1 MANKVLLKK
10 SSVGAKV
17 PLTTDLDYGEL
28 ALNYADGKLYYKTSG
43 VTIDQFDS
51 ITATATLTN
60 KTLTS
65 PTLNGTTTLAGSE
78 VLITAGSGGNEG
90 GELHF
95 QAPSTGSTLSGPIA
109 IDIYQNKLRIFE
121 TAGTNRGVYIDL
133 TAASAS
139 VATNLLGGT
148 GTVTSITAGTG
159 LTGGTIT
166 TSGTIAI
173 DTTVV
178 TTLTG
183 SQTLTNKTLTSPT
196 INSAT
201 ENNVTLT
208 GTVTAGASTGTNGQ
222 VLQSTG
228 TGVQWATVSTLG
240 TTYTQQAEFGVTGIS
255 TSTTVYSFATAT
267 YRSAKYFITITNGT
281 NYGTYE
287 FMVSHDGTIV
297 YLSGNN
303 NDYVISGTSVNYF
316 SGDYVEE
323 VLDLNTRI
331 EIGTMGHSLNWAI
344 SAGSLVLSAAST
356 TGTISVK
363 GFVTLIKV

>member
-17 PLTTDLDYGEL
+17 PLTSDLDYGEL

-65 PTLNGTTTLAGSE
+65 PTLNGTTTVAGSE
-78 VLITAGSGGNEG
+78 LLITAGSGGSEG
-90 GELHF
+90 GEIHF

-109 IDIYQNKLRIFE
+109 IDIYQNKVRIFE
-121 TAGTNRGVYIDL
+121 TTGTNRGVYIDL
-133 TAASAS
+133 TAAGASAG
-139 VATNLLGGT
+139 TNLLGGT

-159 LTGGTIT
+159 LSGGTIT

-173 DTTVV
+173 DSTVV
-178 TTLTG
+178 TLTG
-183 SQTLTNKTLTSPT
+183 TQTLTNKTLS
-196 INSAT
+196 SA
-201 ENNVTLT
+201 TLT
-208 GTVTAGASTGTNGQ
+208 GTLTAGASAGTNGQ

-228 TGVQWATVSTLG
+228 TGVQWATISTPSS
-240 TTYTQQAEFGVTGIS
+240 TYSLQTEFGVTGVS

-287 FMVSHDGTIV
+287 FMVSHDGTTV

-316 SGDYVEE
+316 AGDYVEE

-331 EIGTMGHSLNWAI
+331 EIGTMGHSLNWTI
-344 SAGSLVLSAAST
+344 SAGSLVFSAAST

>member
-43 VTIDQFDS
+43 VTIDSFPS
-51 ITATATLTN
+51 ATATSTLTN

-95 QAPSTGSTLSGPIA
+95 QTPPTGSTLSGPIA

-183 SQTLTNKTLTSPT
+183 VQTLTNKTLS
-196 INSAT
+196 SA
-201 ENNVTLT
+201 TLT
-208 GTVTAGASTGTNGQ
+208 GTLTAGASTGTNGQ

-228 TGVQWATVSTLG
+228 TGVQWATISTPS
-240 TTYTQQAEFGVTGIS
+240 TTYSAQAEFGVTGIS

-331 EIGTMGHSLNWAI
+331 EIGTMGHSLNWTI
-344 SAGSLVLSAAST
+344 SAGSLVFSAAST

>member
-10 SSVGAKV
+10 SSVAAKV
-17 PLTTDLDYGEL
+17 PLTSDLDYGEI
-28 ALNYADGKLYYKTSG
+28 ALNYADGKIFYKTSG
-43 VTIDQFDS
+43 VTIDSFPS
-51 ITATATLTN
+51 ATATATLTN

-65 PTLNGTTTLAGSE
+65 PTLNTPTVSGT
-78 VLITAGSGGNEG
+78 ITGDGTFSGYLKSLNSSGDEG
-90 GELHF
+90 GEILLAKP
-95 QAPSTGSTLSGPIA
+95 QTNTTIAGTGIT
-109 IDIYQNKLRIFE
+109 IDSYQNKIRFFE
-121 TAGTNRGVYIDL
+121 QGGTARGAYIDL
-133 TAASAS
+133 TACAAG
-139 VATNLLGGT
+139 VGTNLLGGT

-159 LTGGTIT
+159 LTGGAIT

-183 SQTLTNKTLTSPT
+183 SQTLTNKTLS
-196 INSAT
+196 SA
-201 ENNVTLT
+201 TLT
-208 GTVTAGASTGTNGQ
+208 GTLTAAASTGTNGQ

-228 TGVQWATVSTLG
+228 TGVQWATISTPSS
-240 TTYTQQAEFGVTGIS
+240 TYSLQAEFGSTGIS

-287 FMVSHDGTIV
+287 FMVSHDGTTV

-316 SGDYVEE
+316 AGDYVEE

-331 EIGTMGHSLNWAI
+331 EIGTMGHSLNWTI
-344 SAGSLVLSAAST
+344 SAGNLVFSAAST

>member
-1 MANKVLLKK
+1 MKDFGNLSTSGSISIPNKFFVDT
-10 SSVGAKV
+10 SGN
-17 PLTTDLDYGEL
+17 LTTSGAYALTFTTTASTSVTLPTTGTL
-28 ALNYADGKLYYKTSG
+28 A
-43 VTIDQFDS
+43 
-51 ITATATLTN
+51 
-60 KTLTS
+60 
-65 PTLNGTTTLAGSE
+65 TLAGTE
-78 VLITAGSGGNEG
+78 
-90 GELHF
+90 
-95 QAPSTGSTLSGPIA
+95 
-109 IDIYQNKLRIFE
+109 
-121 TAGTNRGVYIDL
+121 
-133 TAASAS
+133 
-139 VATNLLGGT
+139 
-148 GTVTSITAGTG
+148 
-159 LTGGTIT
+159 
-166 TSGTIAI
+166 
-173 DTTVV
+173 
-178 TTLTG
+178 
-183 SQTLTNKTLTSPT
+183 TLTNKTLTSPT

-240 TTYTQQAEFGVTGIS
+240 TTYTLQAEFGVTGVS

-287 FMVSHDGTIV
+287 FMVSHDGTTV

-316 SGDYVEE
+316 AGDYVEE

-331 EIGTMGHSLNWAI
+331 EIGTMGHSLNWTI
-344 SAGSLVLSAAST
+344 SAGSLVFSAAST

>member
-1 MANKVLLKK
+1 M
-10 SSVGAKV
+10 
-17 PLTTDLDYGEL
+17 
-28 ALNYADGKLYYKTSG
+28 
-43 VTIDQFDS
+43 I
-51 ITATATLTN
+51 TLTVSRIE
-60 KTLTS
+60 KLVIS
-65 PTLNGTTTLAGSE
+65 GS
-78 VLITAGSGGNEG
+78 LTAGG
-90 GELHF
+90 
-95 QAPSTGSTLSGPIA
+95 STG
-109 IDIYQNKLRIFE
+109 
-121 TAGTNRGVYIDL
+121 TAGQVLQSTGTGL
-133 TAASAS
+133 QWAS
-139 VATNLLGGT
+139 VGGT

-240 TTYTQQAEFGVTGIS
+240 TTYTLQAEFGSTGIS

-267 YRSAKYFITITNGT
+267 YRSAKYFISVTNGT

-297 YLSGNN
+297 YFSGNN
-303 NDYVISGTSVNYF
+303 NDYVTSGTSVTYF
-316 SGDYVEE
+316 AGDYVEQLQDE
-323 VLDLNTRI
+323 NTRI
-331 EIGTMGHSLNWAI
+331 EIGTMGHSFNWTI
-344 SAGSLVLSAAST
+344 SAGNLVFSAAST

-363 GFVTLIKV
+363 GFITLIKV